1 MLLKMTMHAQQT
13 LCGYM
18 EGSFFFSFFVVV
30 SKNYTAVQQFL
41 VIECFVTF
49 VWNGDKRKSNVFM
62 KNENL
67 KMGTARGYTVDGEG
81 HACNWI
87 E

>member
-49 VWNGDKRKSNVFM
+49 V
-62 KNENL
+62 
-67 KMGTARGYTVDGEG
+67 
-81 HACNWI
+81 
-87 E
+87 